1 MGLMKQIDLHIET
14 DDEHEMDMINQIV
27 GGYLSK
33 KKIRFWYYIYHKA
46 NSDNQ
51 MCIIGGKDNR

>member
-1 MGLMKQIDLHIET
+1 MKQIDLHIET